1 MARTAEEILDKKIP
15 LSECTE
21 EEIDAVVE
29 YRAAILSRDSEYSE
43 KMASHEA
50 MMTTVAARFGAV
62 ADKCE
67 AELATHVAD
76 AAARLDAAC
85 KYAREVRA

>member
-21 EEIDAVVE
+21 DEINAVVE

-43 KMASHEA
+43 KIRRS
-50 MMTTVAARFGAV
+50 
-62 ADKCE
+62 
-67 AELATHVAD
+67 
-76 AAARLDAAC
+76 
-85 KYAREVRA
+85 